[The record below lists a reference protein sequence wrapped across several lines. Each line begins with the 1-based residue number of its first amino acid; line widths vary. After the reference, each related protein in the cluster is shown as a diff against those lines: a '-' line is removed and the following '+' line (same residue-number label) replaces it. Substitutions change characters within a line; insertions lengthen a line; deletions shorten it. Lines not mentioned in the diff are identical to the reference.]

1 MRIRFLE
8 DTHIRLVPDTRTG
21 KPIGV
26 LLKGAEIVVEPVL
39 AKGEA
44 IMGNDRWYYD
54 KNGWYYWSGRVDAIA
69 VDTDDILISSTIGF
83 IDFPDFISPNVATT
97 GQIPAGETRRLPRI
111 EELIQLEH
119 ILMKRH
125 QAVATSEARTRD
137 IEETLLEVEEE
148 SESVQ
153 VITET
158 ISTENS
164 NTAEVRTQ
172 SRVLETVSRDV
183 SEIKIIDLKSEKPT
197 TLPQME
203 TPVEEAGSSLAVV
216 QAEKLNWALQQHQI
230 PEDWWNKRD
239 LTGRN
244 IKVALLSTGAELTL
258 PDLAGVT
265 HAFQYPSTDQTMQ
278 DLYGPGTQTAVL
290 CSGTGQLVYGVAPE
304 ASLMIAKIGLY
315 DNAITEEGLIA
326 GLDWAINARAD
337 IVALL
342 VDFSALQPSSEERLK
357 ALVKQALERNML
369 LLAPVGNSDNRKPE
383 MRYPAAFEGVLSVG
397 AHDQQNL
404 RSNFSTR
411 SYRLDFLAPGEGLL
425 TLDSKGGRVKSGRST
440 VNATAYTAGFLA
452 LLCQGLRNK
461 GVPVQPASV
470 FQLLRDTCIKPRS
483 LAVGDNIEYGQGL
496 LNPQE
501 LLKHL

>member
-8 DTHIRLVPDTRTG
+8 DTHIRLVPDTQNG

-26 LLKGAEIVVEPVL
+26 LLKGAEIEVEPVL

-44 IMGNDRWYYD
+44 IRGNDRWYFD

-69 VDTDDILISSTIGF
+69 VDTDDILISATMGF
-83 IDFPDFISPNVATT
+83 IDFPAFISPNVATT
-97 GQIPAGETRRLPRI
+97 GQIPAGETRRLPPI
-111 EELIQLEH
+111 EELTQVEN
-119 ILMKRH
+119 ILMKRN
-125 QAVATSEARTRD
+125 QATVNTELRPRGIDEA
-137 IEETLLEVEEE
+137 LLEVNEE

-153 VITET
+153 VFTET
-158 ISTENS
+158 ISRDES
-164 NTAEVRTQ
+164 NTAEVLTQ
-172 SRVLETVSRDV
+172 SLMVETSSRDV
-183 SEIKIIDLKSEKPT
+183 SEMKITDLTSEKT
-197 TLPQME
+197 TILPQ
-203 TPVEEAGSSLAVV
+203 VEAPAQEAAASLAMVK
-216 QAEKLNWALQQHQI
+216 AEKLNWALQQHQI
-230 PEDWWNKRD
+230 PEDWWNKRG
-239 LTGRN
+239 LTGRD

-290 CSGTGQLVYGVAPE
+290 CGGAGQLLYGVAPE

-326 GLDWAINARAD
+326 GLDWAIHAHAD

-342 VDFSALQPSSEERLK
+342 VDFSALQPNSEERLK
-357 ALVKQALERNML
+357 ALIKQALDRNIL

-383 MRYPAAFEGVLSVG
+383 TRYPAAFEGILSVG

-404 RSNFSTR
+404 RSNFSAR

-425 TLDSKGGRVKSGRST
+425 TLDSKGTSVKSGRST
-440 VNATAYTAGFLA
+440 VNATAYIAGFLA

-501 LLKHL
+501 LIKHL